1 MYLSPTQISFYCSE
15 ALNISV
21 NHTAPA
27 TSPLPSFFPSVIGG
41 QNELGD
47 IVVMDLAVI
56 MVVAAIMLAITYKL
70 KQPMVIGYIIA
81 GMVIGPYTPPFSLI
95 NSTETISLM
104 AEIGIILLLFA
115 VGTEYPIAKLRSI
128 GRKAL
133 VIALT
138 EALGTFAIGYFVGQ
152 QMGMALF
159 DSLFLALSISVTSTV
174 IVMRALEELGMIKE
188 ESAYLLLGVAVI
200 EDIIIVSMLAVLQ
213 SVASTG
219 DLAFQEIAIVVG
231 VVLAFIGGVLFLGS
245 RTIPKLVD
253 IMGKT
258 DRYDLIL
265 ITVLGVAFGLS
276 FIADAIG
283 ISVATGAFFA
293 GVLVAESKTQAIAKI
308 ITTPLKDMFGALFF
322 VSVGALMDIKLLP
335 SFIVP
340 ALILIA
346 TSFGAKFGTV
356 FISAKLLGLSKQ
368 VSARAGFGLSASGGE
383 LALVTAKGGADVGA
397 TSAFL
402 LPMIGAM
409 TIITTF
415 LSPYIIKLGWKVTKS
430 LENERAENRPSK
442 DRNTSGAEEK

>member
-1 MYLSPTQISFYCSE
+1 
-15 ALNISV
+15 
-21 NHTAPA
+21 
-27 TSPLPSFFPSVIGG
+27 
-41 QNELGD
+41 
-47 IVVMDLAVI
+47 MDLAII
-56 MVVAAIMLAITYKL
+56 MVVAAVMLAITYKL

-81 GMVIGPYTPPFSLI
+81 GLIIGPYTPPFSLVSSI
-95 NSTETISLM
+95 ETVSLM
-104 AEIGIILLLFA
+104 AEIGIILLLFT

-133 VIALT
+133 VIALS
-138 EALGTFAIGYFVGQ
+138 EALGTFMIGYFVGL
-152 QMGMALF
+152 QMGLALF

-174 IVMRALEELGMIKE
+174 IVMRVLEDLGMIKDE
-188 ESAYLLLGVAVI
+188 ASYLLLGVAVI

-219 DLAFQEIAIVVG
+219 DLALQEIAIVVG

-253 IMGKT
+253 FMGRT

-276 FIADAIG
+276 FIAFSIG

-308 ITTPLKDMFGALFF
+308 ITIPLRDMFGAIFF
-322 VSVGALMDIKLLP
+322 ISVGALMDIRLIP
-335 SFIVP
+335 TFIVP
-340 ALILIA
+340 AMILIA

-356 FISAKLLGLSKQ
+356 FISAKLLGLSKK

-415 LSPYIIKLGWKVTKS
+415 LSPYVIKAGWKLTKS
-430 LENERAENRPSK
+430 SADEQAAQETAK
-442 DRNTSGAEEK
+442 

>member
-1 MYLSPTQISFYCSE
+1 
-15 ALNISV
+15 
-21 NHTAPA
+21 
-27 TSPLPSFFPSVIGG
+27 
-41 QNELGD
+41 
-47 IVVMDLAVI
+47 MDLAII

-70 KQPMVIGYIIA
+70 RQPMIIGYIIA
-81 GMVIGPYTPPFSLI
+81 GLIIGPYTLPFSLVSSI
-95 NSTETISLM
+95 ETVSLM
-104 AEIGIILLLFA
+104 AEIGIILLLFT

-133 VIALT
+133 VIAMS

-174 IVMRALEELGMIKE
+174 IVMRVLEELGMIKDE
-188 ESAYLLLGVAVI
+188 AAYLLLGIAVI
-200 EDIIIVSMLAVLQ
+200 EDIIIVSMLAILQ

-219 DLAFQEIAIVVG
+219 HLGFQEIAIVVG
-231 VVLAFIGGVLFLGS
+231 VVLAFIGGVLYLGS

-253 IMGKT
+253 LMGKT

-276 FIADAIG
+276 FIAFSIG

-308 ITTPLKDMFGALFF
+308 ITIPLRDMFGAIFF
-322 VSVGALMDIKLLP
+322 ISVGALMDIRLIP
-335 SFIVP
+335 SFLVP
-340 ALILIA
+340 AMILIG

-356 FISAKLLGLSKQ
+356 FISAKLLGLTKR

-415 LSPYIIKLGWKVTKS
+415 LSPYVIKLGWRLTRVR
-430 LENERAENRPSK
+430 EGNQPSTEMKDK
-442 DRNTSGAEEK
+442 DRN

>member
-1 MYLSPTQISFYCSE
+1 M
-15 ALNISV
+15 
-21 NHTAPA
+21 NHTASTP
-27 TSPLPSFFPSVIGG
+27 PLISFFPSVVGG
-41 QNELGD
+41 ENELGD

-56 MVVAAIMLAITYKL
+56 MVVAAIMLAITFKL

-81 GMVIGPYTPPFSLI
+81 GMIIGPYTPPFSMVSSI
-95 NSTETISLM
+95 ETVSLM
-104 AEIGIILLLFA
+104 AEIGIILLLFT

-133 VIALT
+133 VIALS

-174 IVMRALEELGMIKE
+174 IVMRVLEELGMVRE

-200 EDIIIVSMLAVLQ
+200 EDIIIVSMLAILQ

-219 DLAFQEIAIVVG
+219 DLAFQEIAIVIG
-231 VVLAFIGGVLFLGS
+231 TVLAFIGGVLFLGS

-265 ITVLGVAFGLS
+265 ITVLAVAFGLS

-293 GVLVAESKTQAIAKI
+293 GVLVAESKTQAVAKI
-308 ITTPLKDMFGALFF
+308 ITIPLRDMFGAVFF
-322 VSVGALMDIKLLP
+322 ISVGALMDIKLIP

-346 TSFGAKFGTV
+346 TSFAAKFGTV
-356 FISAKLLGLSKQ
+356 FVSAKLLGLSKK

-430 LENERAENRPSK
+430 LATEHMK
-442 DRNTSGAEEK
+442 DDKAKDTETSGAEER

>member
-1 MYLSPTQISFYCSE
+1 
-15 ALNISV
+15 
-21 NHTAPA
+21 
-27 TSPLPSFFPSVIGG
+27 
-41 QNELGD
+41 
-47 IVVMDLAVI
+47 MDLAVI
-56 MVVAAIMLAITYKL
+56 MVVAAIMLAITFKL

-81 GMVIGPYTPPFSLI
+81 GMIIGPYTPPFSLVSSI
-95 NSTETISLM
+95 ETVSLM
-104 AEIGIILLLFA
+104 AEIGIILLLFT

-128 GRKAL
+128 GGKAI
-133 VIALT
+133 VIALS

-174 IVMRALEELGMIKE
+174 IVMRVLEELGMVRE

-200 EDIIIVSMLAVLQ
+200 EDIIIVSMLAILQ

-219 DLAFQEIAIVVG
+219 DLAFQEITVVVG

-265 ITVLGVAFGLS
+265 ITVLAVAFGLS

-293 GVLVAESKTQAIAKI
+293 GVLVAESKTQAVAKI
-308 ITTPLKDMFGALFF
+308 ITIPLRDMFGAVFF
-322 VSVGALMDIKLLP
+322 ISVGALMDIRLIP

-356 FISAKLLGLSKQ
+356 FASAKMLGLSKK

-415 LSPYIIKLGWKVTKS
+415 LSPYVIRLGWKITKS
-430 LENERAENRPSK
+430 PEGEPAKGNDNNSNKAK
-442 DRNTSGAEEK
+442 DTETSGAEEK

>member
-1 MYLSPTQISFYCSE
+1 VS
-15 ALNISV
+15 
-21 NHTAPA
+21 
-27 TSPLPSFFPSVIGG
+27 G
-41 QNELGD
+41 QNEFAD
-47 IVVMDLAVI
+47 IVVMDLAII
-56 MVVAAIMLAITYKL
+56 MIVAAIMLAITYKL
-70 KQPMVIGYIIA
+70 RQPMVIGYIIA
-81 GMVIGPYTPPFSLI
+81 GLIIGPYTLPFSLVSSI
-95 NSTETISLM
+95 ETVSLM
-104 AEIGIILLLFA
+104 AEIGIILLLFT

-133 VIALT
+133 VIAMS

-174 IVMRALEELGMIKE
+174 IVMRVLEELGMIKDE
-188 ESAYLLLGVAVI
+188 AAYLLLGIAVI
-200 EDIIIVSMLAVLQ
+200 EDIIIVSMLAILQ

-219 DLAFQEIAIVVG
+219 DLEIQEIAIVVG
-231 VVLAFIGGVLFLGS
+231 VVLAFIGGVLYLGS

-253 IMGKT
+253 LMGKT

-276 FIADAIG
+276 FIAFSIG

-308 ITTPLKDMFGALFF
+308 ITIPLRDMFGAIFF
-322 VSVGALMDIKLLP
+322 ISVGALMDIRLIP

-340 ALILIA
+340 AMILIA

-356 FISAKLLGLSKQ
+356 FISAKLLGLSKR

-383 LALVTAKGGADVGA
+383 LALVTAKGGADVGV

-415 LSPYIIKLGWKVTKS
+415 LSPYVIKLGWRLT
-430 LENERAENRPSK
+430 RAREGNQPSTEMK
-442 DRNTSGAEEK
+442 DKGTN

>member
-1 MYLSPTQISFYCSE
+1 MT
-15 ALNISV
+15 AV
-21 NHTAPA
+21 NHTATEEAGVNDLHSILHP
-27 TSPLPSFFPSVIGG
+27 FFSGG
-41 QNELGD
+41 NELND
-47 IVVMDLAVI
+47 IVVMDLAII
-56 MVVAAIMLAITYKL
+56 MVVAAIMLAVTYRI

-81 GMVIGPYTPPFSLI
+81 GMIIGPYTPPFSLVSSI
-95 NSTETISLM
+95 ETVSLM
-104 AEIGIILLLFA
+104 AEIGIILLLFT

-133 VIALT
+133 VIAMS

-152 QMGMALF
+152 QMGLALF

-174 IVMRALEELGMIKE
+174 IVMKVLEELGMIRDE
-188 ESAYLLLGVAVI
+188 AAYLLLGVAVI

-219 DLAFQEIAIVVG
+219 DLAFQDIAIIVG
-231 VVLAFIGGVLFLGS
+231 VVLAFIGSVLFLGS
-245 RTIPKLVD
+245 KTIPKLVD

-276 FIADAIG
+276 FVADVIG

-308 ITTPLKDMFGALFF
+308 ITMPIRDMFGALFF
-322 VSVGALMDIKLLP
+322 ISVGALMDVKLLP

-356 FISAKLLGLSKQ
+356 FISAKLLGLSKK

-430 LENERAENRPSK
+430 MADKAEGESK
-442 DRNTSGAEEK
+442 DDSKTSTSEK

>member
-1 MYLSPTQISFYCSE
+1 MT
-15 ALNISV
+15 
-21 NHTAPA
+21 
-27 TSPLPSFFPSVIGG
+27 SFFPSLVGG
-41 QNELGD
+41 QNEFAD
-47 IVVMDLAVI
+47 IVVMDLAII

-81 GMVIGPYTPPFSLI
+81 GLIIGPYTLPFSLVSSI
-95 NSTETISLM
+95 ETVSLM
-104 AEIGIILLLFA
+104 AEIGIILLLFT

-133 VIALT
+133 VIAMS

-174 IVMRALEELGMIKE
+174 IVMRVLEELGMIKDE
-188 ESAYLLLGVAVI
+188 AAYLLLGIAVI
-200 EDIIIVSMLAVLQ
+200 EDIIIVSMLAILQ

-219 DLAFQEIAIVVG
+219 DLEIQEIAIVVG
-231 VVLAFIGGVLFLGS
+231 IVLAFIGGVLYLGS

-253 IMGKT
+253 LMGKT

-276 FIADAIG
+276 FIAFSIG

-308 ITTPLKDMFGALFF
+308 ITIPLRDMFGAIFF
-322 VSVGALMDIKLLP
+322 ISVGALMDIRLIP

-340 ALILIA
+340 AMILIG

-356 FISAKLLGLSKQ
+356 FISAKLLGLSKR

-415 LSPYIIKLGWKVTKS
+415 LSPYVIKLGWKLT
-430 LENERAENRPSK
+430 RAHEGNQSSTELQDK
-442 DRNTSGAEEK
+442 GTH

>member
-1 MYLSPTQISFYCSE
+1 
-15 ALNISV
+15 
-21 NHTAPA
+21 
-27 TSPLPSFFPSVIGG
+27 
-41 QNELGD
+41 
-47 IVVMDLAVI
+47 MDLAII
-56 MVVAAIMLAITYKL
+56 MIVAAVMLAITYKL
-70 KQPMVIGYIIA
+70 RQPMVIGYIIA
-81 GMVIGPYTPPFSLI
+81 GLIIGPYTLPFSLVSSI
-95 NSTETISLM
+95 ETVSLM
-104 AEIGIILLLFA
+104 AEIGIILLLFT

-133 VIALT
+133 VIAMS
-138 EALGTFAIGYFVGQ
+138 EAFGTFLIGYFVGQ

-174 IVMRALEELGMIKE
+174 IVMRVLEDLGMIKDE
-188 ESAYLLLGVAVI
+188 AAYLLLGIAVI
-200 EDIIIVSMLAVLQ
+200 EDIIIVSMLAILQ

-219 DLAFQEIAIVVG
+219 DLSIQEIALVIG
-231 VVLAFIGGVLFLGS
+231 VVLAFIGGVLYLGS
-245 RTIPKLVD
+245 RTVPKLVD
-253 IMGKT
+253 LMGKT

-276 FIADAIG
+276 FVAFSIG

-308 ITTPLKDMFGALFF
+308 ITIPLRDMFGAIFF
-322 VSVGALMDIKLLP
+322 ISVGALMDIRLIP

-356 FISAKLLGLSKQ
+356 FISAKLLGLSRR

-415 LSPYIIKLGWKVTKS
+415 LSPYVIKLGWRLTNPKETDQPQRDIEDTDK
-430 LENERAENRPSK
+430 N
-442 DRNTSGAEEK
+442 

>member
-1 MYLSPTQISFYCSE
+1 
-15 ALNISV
+15 V
-21 NHTAPA
+21 NHTG
-27 TSPLPSFFPSVIGG
+27 TESSPLTSFFPSLVSG
-41 QNELGD
+41 QNEFAD
-47 IVVMDLAVI
+47 IVVMDLAII
-56 MVVAAIMLAITYKL
+56 MVVAAVMLAITYKL
-70 KQPMVIGYIIA
+70 RQPMVIGYIIA
-81 GMVIGPYTPPFSLI
+81 GLIIGPYTLPFSLVSSI
-95 NSTETISLM
+95 ETVSLM
-104 AEIGIILLLFA
+104 AEIGIILLLFT

-133 VIALT
+133 VIAMS
-138 EALGTFAIGYFVGQ
+138 EALGTFAIGYVVGQ
-152 QMGMALF
+152 QMGLALF

-174 IVMRALEELGMIKE
+174 IVMRVLEELGMIKDE
-188 ESAYLLLGVAVI
+188 AAYLLLGIAVI
-200 EDIIIVSMLAVLQ
+200 EDIIIISMLAILQ

-219 DLAFQEIAIVVG
+219 DLAFQEIAIVIG
-231 VVLAFIGGVLFLGS
+231 VVLAFIGGVLYLGS

-253 IMGKT
+253 LMGKT

-265 ITVLGVAFGLS
+265 ITVLGVAFGLA
-276 FIADAIG
+276 FIAFSIG

-308 ITTPLKDMFGALFF
+308 ITIPLRDMFGAIFF
-322 VSVGALMDIKLLP
+322 ISVGALMDIRLIP
-335 SFIVP
+335 SFIYP

-356 FISAKLLGLSKQ
+356 FISAKMLGLTKR

-415 LSPYIIKLGWKVTKS
+415 LSPYIIKLGWRLTKPS
-430 LENERAENRPSK
+430 SAEQSTESSKGDNENASDVRK
-442 DRNTSGAEEK
+442 G